1 MLSRDAMRKKRRRRG
16 DRDHLGRGFGHH
28 RHCDCNRD
36 HYIYLSDF
44 WGKLMKSA
52 SQPVIEAR
60 NLDLSYDDYIVLRNL
75 SFSIS
80 KGDIFI
86 VMGGSGCGKSTILKA
101 LIGLLEPVKG
111 DVLYGGRN
119 FWEADDREQHD
130 IMRRFG
136 VLYQGGALWSS
147 LTLGENIALPLQLY
161 SKLSAAEIME
171 MAELKLSL
179 VGLGGYADF
188 YPSEISGGM
197 RKRAGLAR
205 AIALDPEIIFFDEPS
220 AGLDPISARMLDD
233 LILQLRDTFDATIV
247 VVTHELA
254 SILAVG
260 NNSVFLDGESKTM
273 IAAGHPRDLL
283 ANSKD
288 PRVVQF
294 LTRGKKQGDG

>member
-1 MLSRDAMRKKRRRRG
+1 MNSVL
-16 DRDHLGRGFGHH
+16 H
-28 RHCDCNRD
+28 
-36 HYIYLSDF
+36 
-44 WGKLMKSA
+44 
-52 SQPVIEAR
+52 PVIEVR

-75 SFSIS
+75 NFSIS

-101 LIGLLEPVKG
+101 LIGLLEPIKG
-111 DVLYGGRN
+111 EVLYDEKN
-119 FWEADDREQHD
+119 FWDADDMEQHD

-147 LTLGENIALPLQLY
+147 LTLGENVALPLRLY

-171 MAELKLSL
+171 MVELKLSL

-205 AIALDPEIIFFDEPS
+205 AIALDPDIIFFDEPS
-220 AGLDPISARMLDD
+220 AGLDPINAKMLDD

-254 SILAVG
+254 SILTVG
-260 NNSVFLDGESKTM
+260 TNSVFLDGESKTM
-273 IAAGHPRDLL
+273 IAAGNPKDLL
-283 ANSKD
+283 AGSAD
-288 PRVVQF
+288 PRVIQF
-294 LTRGKKQGDG
+294 LTRGKKQGV